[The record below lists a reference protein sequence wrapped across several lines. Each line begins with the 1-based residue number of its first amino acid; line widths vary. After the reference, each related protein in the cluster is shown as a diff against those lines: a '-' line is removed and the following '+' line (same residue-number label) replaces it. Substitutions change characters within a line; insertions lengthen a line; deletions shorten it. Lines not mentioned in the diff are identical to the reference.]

1 MEYQNRFNI
10 VLPQGKAKKSF
21 FDLTDEE
28 HEEIARRVFEKVTIE
43 AAKVGQL
50 PEIGKDPSRKEPELP

>member
-50 PEIGKDPSRKEPELP
+50 PVIESTQSRKGTELP